1 MRLKWT
7 SAVQRLNP
15 ECSFSLNIP
24 SLSCRT
30 VFFLLTF
37 LLLFISLPASASVN
51 VAVTVKGVS
60 GPLYKNVMARLA
72 INLQKENERLQPKTV
87 RRLHRQA
94 ETDIRAALAPLGYY
108 SPTIKSRLEKD
119 GDIFRAD
126 YLIEKGAPVI
136 VKDVVL
142 EVAGEG
148 MRNESLRMATLSFP
162 VKEGDILD
170 QSLYEQGKKQL
181 LYLALSEGFLDA
193 NFTERVL
200 TINRETNSAAIHLVL
215 DSGRQYLFGETAST
229 QRIIEPDLLVRY
241 LPYKVGE
248 PYNPAK
254 IFELQSILYQT
265 DYFSQVVVRGQT
277 DKADDFSIPVDI
289 ELTPPEHLN
298 KYSLGLGYATDT
310 GIKGKID
317 WSNRLFNSK
326 GHKISAGL
334 QLAEL
339 ENIIS
344 LRYDIP
350 HSDPRFNK
358 LVNRL
363 GYQDKKWEDTNTQL
377 FTAAISHEYVGPKY
391 SLNGGLE
398 LRDEVYDVGNTSG
411 DSTLLVPSFKVGMV
425 LADDI
430 LYTQNG
436 MQASLGFLGSV
447 NGLVSDVN
455 FLQTTLNGKA
465 IISPIK
471 NWRVIGRGSLGVTLV
486 DSIDSL
492 PPSLRFYTGGD
503 STIRGYSYKSIG
515 TSDSSGAV
523 IGGRYLVVGSIELER
538 LITENWSLATFLD
551 AGTATDDLSLDFK
564 QGAGAG
570 VRFRLPFGQ
579 IRLDFA
585 SAVTE
590 DGMPFHV
597 HLIVG
602 GDL

>member
-7 SAVQRLNP
+7 SAVQRLNT

-30 VFFLLTF
+30 VFFLLAF
-37 LLLFISLPASASVN
+37 LLFLSIPASASVY

-60 GPLYKNVMARLA
+60 GSLYKNVMARLA

-108 SPTIKSRLEKD
+108 NPTIKSRLEKD

-126 YLIEKGAPVI
+126 YLIDKGVPVI

-148 MRNESLRMATLSFP
+148 VSNESLQKATLSFP

-170 QSLYEQGKKQL
+170 QSLYEQGKKKL
-181 LYLALSEGFLDA
+181 VYLALSEGFLDA
-193 NFTERVL
+193 SFTERVL
-200 TINRETNSAAIHLVL
+200 TINQETNSAAIHLVL
-215 DSGRQYLFGETAST
+215 DSGCQYLFGETISA
-229 QRIIEPDLLVRY
+229 QHIIEPDLLVRY

-254 IFELQSILYQT
+254 LFELQSILYQT
-265 DYFSQVVVRGQT
+265 DYFSRVVVRGQT
-277 DKADDFSIPVDI
+277 DEADDFSIPVDI

-339 ENIIS
+339 ENIVS

-377 FTAAISHEYVGPKY
+377 FTAAISHEYSGPRN
-391 SLNGGLE
+391 SFSGGLE

-447 NGLVSDVN
+447 NGLVSNVN

-471 NWRVIGRGSLGVTLV
+471 NWRMIGRGSLGATLV

-538 LITENWSLATFLD
+538 LITENWSLATFWD

>member
-1 MRLKWT
+1 MRFKWT
-7 SAVQRLNP
+7 SAVKRLNP
-15 ECSFSLNIP
+15 ECSFFLNI
-24 SLSCRT
+24 SFLSCRT
-30 VFFLLTF
+30 VFFLFAF
-37 LLLFISLPASASVN
+37 LLLIALPASASVK

-72 INLQKENERLQPKTV
+72 INLQKDNERLQPKTI

-108 SPTIKSRLEKD
+108 NPTIKSRLEKD
-119 GDIFRAD
+119 GDVFRAD
-126 YLIEKGAPVI
+126 YLVEKGAPVI
-136 VKDVVL
+136 VKNVVL
-142 EVAGEG
+142 EVTGEG
-148 MRNESLRMATLSFP
+148 RRNESLLDATLNFP

-170 QSLYEQGKKQL
+170 QSLYEQGKKKL
-181 LYLALSEGFLDA
+181 VYLALSEGFLDA
-193 NFTERVL
+193 NFTERIL
-200 TINRETNSAAIHLVL
+200 TINRETNSASIHLVL
-215 DSGRQYLFGETAST
+215 DSGRQYRFGETIST
-229 QRIIEPDLLVRY
+229 QQIIEPDLLVRY

-254 IFELQSILYQT
+254 LFELQSILYQT
-265 DYFSQVVVRGQT
+265 DYFSRVVVRGQT
-277 DKADDFSIPVDI
+277 DEAVNFSIPVDI

-310 GIKGKID
+310 GIKGKVD

-334 QLAEL
+334 QLAEF

-363 GYQDKKWEDTNTQL
+363 GYQDKEWEDTNTQL
-377 FTAAISHEYVGPKY
+377 LTAAISHEYSGPRY
-391 SLNGGLE
+391 SLSGGLE

-436 MQASLGFLGSV
+436 MQASLGFLSSV

-471 NWRVIGRGSLGVTLV
+471 NLRLIGRGSLGATLV

-538 LITENWSLATFLD
+538 VITENWSLATFWD

-585 SAVTE
+585 SAISE